1 MWKVTAGK
9 LKSGINGL
17 EHKMKS
23 LVRRDDVTE
32 PSDIGDFIPS
42 KTPLSRND
50 QIVSL
55 QHDVRPPSREVEG
68 FRIVEDAPRR
78 SSRRT
83 QEKDYHESREYRE
96 PRKFT
101 KERAE
106 IDKKFQAP
114 LQITIP
120 LTPQFHVLG

>member
-55 QHDVRPPSREVEG
+55 QHVRPPSHDVEG
-68 FRIVEDAPRR
+68 FRLVEDAPRK

-83 QEKDYHESREYRE
+83 QDKEYHESREYRE
-96 PRKFT
+96 PRKLIKART
-101 KERAE
+101 
-106 IDKKFQAP
+106 
-114 LQITIP
+114 
-120 LTPQFHVLG
+120 VLMKT

>member
-1 MWKVTAGK
+1 M
-9 LKSGINGL
+9 NGL
-17 EHKMKS
+17 ENKMKS

-55 QHDVRPPSREVEG
+55 QHNVRPPSRQVEG
-68 FRIVEDAPRR
+68 FRIVEDTARK

-83 QEKDYHESREYRE
+83 EEKDYHETSREYRE
-96 PRKFT
+96 PR
-101 KERAE
+101 
-106 IDKKFQAP
+106 
-114 LQITIP
+114 
-120 LTPQFHVLG
+120 